1 MGAQFRIVTTTP
13 NGLCAELH
21 HQMPVVLAPDAWLGA
36 EAEPRQLK
44 ALLPS
49 YRGCETREDFCHSWK
64 T

>member
-13 NGLCAELH
+13 NRLCAELH

-44 ALLPS
+44 ALLAPFLQ
-49 YRGCETREDFCHSWK
+49 RR
-64 T
+64 